1 MVETEKVPYD
11 LQTTR
16 CSRLQGTYQSFKLKY
31 EEKKILHGAQ
41 VISVPD
47 STPDTNI
54 SFFGTVVI
62 HSQRQWDGRL
72 LIESVKQRKNT
83 NKQTATNYTNL
94 ISVMPK
100 PNVLF
105 VVLSEGKKVIHLSWI
120 QQRPVCF
127 FFAANVFSAQRHKQW
142 EYLQSK

>member
-1 MVETEKVPYD
+1 MKQEKEKLTANISEMQASLHSKEQALQQARTQAETEKVQTCLQVEYLSLFVKEKGQCSKTEAEIFQQTLIMVETEKVPYD

-31 EEKKILHGAQ
+31 EEQKLLHGAQ

-62 HSQRQWDGRL
+62 HSQRQ
-72 LIESVKQRKNT
+72 
-83 NKQTATNYTNL
+83 
-94 ISVMPK
+94 
-100 PNVLF
+100 
-105 VVLSEGKKVIHLSWI
+105 
-120 QQRPVCF
+120 
-127 FFAANVFSAQRHKQW
+127 
-142 EYLQSK
+142 